1 MTAIESIAVD
11 RTAFLNN
18 REYKS
23 TPRPAEHCMTHPRSR
38 LSAASA
44 LGEDTRWSGRRPRK
58 TLSVEDDEAC
68 WTLAFRARLAE
79 SGALRFT
86 VRRARGRRGHVL
98 AFQPG
103 EKLILNVFRPG
114 DRAPADT
121 VEAFVEYF
129 QPRDTCGAVDVASGV
144 LQLQPHAVLEDY
156 VRAAGG
162 TW

>member
-1 MTAIESIAVD
+1 MTPPADVARCV
-11 RTAFLNN
+11 APPA
-18 REYKS
+18 
-23 TPRPAEHCMTHPRSR
+23 PRRARRRAGAGVR
-38 LSAASA
+38 LA
-44 LGEDTRWSGRRPRK
+44 
-58 TLSVEDDEAC
+58 DDEEC
-68 WTLAFRARLAE
+68 WTLSFRAREPA

-103 EKLILNVFRPG
+103 EKLLLNVFRRG

-144 LQLQPHAVLEDY
+144 LQLAAHAVLEDH
-156 VRAAGG
+156 VLAAGA

>member
-1 MTAIESIAVD
+1 MTSPK
-11 RTAFLNN
+11 T
-18 REYKS
+18 S
-23 TPRPAEHCMTHPRSR
+23 PMTSPMTEP
-38 LSAASA
+38 AASPA
-44 LGEDTRWSGRRPRK
+44 SSPAASPAAPRRARRRAGAGVR
-58 TLSVEDDEAC
+58 LEDDEGC
-68 WTLAFRARLAE
+68 WTLRFRAREPA

-103 EKLILNVFRPG
+103 EKLLLNVFRRG
-114 DRAPADT
+114 ERAPSDC

-144 LQLQPHAVLEDY
+144 LQLAAHAVLEDH
-156 VRAAGG
+156 VLAAGA